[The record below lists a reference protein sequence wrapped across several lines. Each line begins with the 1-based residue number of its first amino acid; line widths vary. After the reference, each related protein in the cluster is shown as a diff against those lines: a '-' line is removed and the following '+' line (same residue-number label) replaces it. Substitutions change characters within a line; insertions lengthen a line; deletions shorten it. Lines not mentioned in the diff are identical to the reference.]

1 MNYMY
6 DVALSFSGED
16 RKFAESV
23 AAALQDAGINV
34 FYDDYYATDLWGED
48 LSVSLRKVYHEAS
61 RFCIMIISAHYVEKM
76 WPNFERQHAI
86 ERLIRQK
93 GTAYILPVRLDGYSG
108 DVPGLSGTIGFLAVD
123 SSDPER
129 VVDAF
134 LAKIG
139 NERASGPT
147 PASGT
152 KTVKGFIPRLKKEF
166 TDKERNHFLKE
177 SFDEIVSLLE
187 HFAIE
192 TRNQYPHFDYEAERV
207 TTRKAIFT
215 LYENEKQV
223 AQFKVWIGGMF
234 GSDSISFSHG
244 NNIDIENNS
253 SFNESLSVEGN
264 DGELVLKP
272 MGIGMFGDERNRW
285 MSPKLAAEYLWKLS
299 CQYFSA

>member
-1 MNYMY
+1 
-6 DVALSFSGED
+6 
-16 RKFAESV
+16 
-23 AAALQDAGINV
+23 
-34 FYDDYYATDLWGED
+34 
-48 LSVSLRKVYHEAS
+48 
-61 RFCIMIISAHYVEKM
+61 MIISAHYVEKM

-93 GTAYILPVRLDGYSG
+93 GTTYILPVRLDGYSG

-152 KTVKGFIPRLKKEF
+152 KTVKGFIPGLKKEF

-177 SFDEIVSLLE
+177 SCDEIVSLLE

-253 SFNESLSVEGN
+253 SFNESLSVEDN
-264 DGELVLKP
+264 DGKLVLKP
-272 MGIGMFGDERNRW
+272 MGIGMFGAERNRW
-285 MSPKLAAEYLWKLS
+285 MSPKLAAEYLWKVT